1 MEGNTKESAVI
12 KIRKSTLKEVENA
25 RIKAIELARKSGNK
39 ELEQALNSMGT
50 GTFASY
56 LLFKGIERLEEMG
69 NLTS

>member
-1 MEGNTKESAVI
+1 MADNKESAVI
-12 KIRKSTLKEVENA
+12 KIRKSTLKKVENA